1 MRTCPF
7 SLINYKYQ
15 CHLARLGKFC
25 KLRNHLF
32 FPFFS
37 PSPLEWAVTSI
48 WLKNKKPTSYRN
60 FLCLKVF
67 LNNNFYFWKNTLA
80 TTFCST
86 VTSLTCCFS
95 SLFPAEKNWYAENLT
110 WVVEQPILPLPT
122 RYCPCPP
129 IPSQTPILS
138 RFFLFST
145 IVQEGKACTVWQ
157 LKWTISRV
165 QLSKFSWSCCWI
177 SDEGGIE

>member
-129 IPSQTPILS
+129 DTAPAHPFRRRPQYFPD
-138 RFFLFST
+138 FFF
-145 IVQEGKACTVWQ
+145 IFMWE
-157 LKWTISRV
+157 
-165 QLSKFSWSCCWI
+165 SKPLAQIRRYEKWI
-177 SDEGGIE
+177 SLAKFQVYL